1 MNRVFHL
8 IAVFLLASQ
17 APLLLAHSTLDR
29 SEPKGGAVLKAVPNE
44 LRIWFSE
51 PVKVALSTVEVRNEA
66 GKQIDRHDLR
76 ADEKEPVMLHLSLMS
91 EQGPG
96 TLQVAWVAVA
106 QDMHVTKGS
115 FTFRVVP

>member
-8 IAVFLLASQ
+8 IAALFWLAWQ
-17 APLLLAHSTLDR
+17 APLLAHSALDH
-29 SEPKGGAVLKAVPNE
+29 SEPKEGAVLKAVPNE